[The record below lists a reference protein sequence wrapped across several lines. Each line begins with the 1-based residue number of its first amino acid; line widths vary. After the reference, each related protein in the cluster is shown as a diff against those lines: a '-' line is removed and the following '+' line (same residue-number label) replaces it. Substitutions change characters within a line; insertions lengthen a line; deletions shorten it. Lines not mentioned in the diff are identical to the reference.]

1 MNMGALIRYCSI
13 SFWNASVESL
23 VAAIQRDGGYLVV
36 PAAPALCELVR
47 DPAYF
52 EALKASDFAIID
64 SGYLALLIGIER
76 LALVR
81 RISGL
86 RFLEE
91 LLRPGAAAELRK
103 RRVCWVAPHEGER
116 ARLAAYLAANG
127 FDAALQ
133 SYYLAPMYA
142 GDRDYED
149 ADLFAELER
158 SDPEWVVIGIA
169 GGKQEKLAFELR
181 KRFGRRFRIVCTGAA
196 MAFLTGGQAKI
207 PRWADRLFLGWLF
220 RIFENPQLYLRRYA
234 AALKMPLVIWQV
246 RRQGKG

>member
-1 MNMGALIRYCSI
+1 METLIRYCSI
-13 SFWNASVESL
+13 RFWNASVESL
-23 VAAIQRDGGYLVV
+23 MAAIQREGGYLVV
-36 PAAPALCELVR
+36 PSAPVMCAIGRDDACFRALS
-47 DPAYF
+47 
-52 EALKASDFAIID
+52 EADFAIVD
-64 SGYLALLIGIER
+64 SGYLALLIGMER
-76 LALVR
+76 LAPVR

-91 LLRPGAAAELRK
+91 LLRPGAAAELRTK
-103 RRVCWVAPHEGER
+103 RVCWVAPHEGER
-116 ARLAAYLAANG
+116 ARLAAYLADNG

-142 GDRDYED
+142 SDRDYED

-158 SDPEWVVIGIA
+158 SDPEWIVIGIA

-181 KRFGRRFRIVCTGAA
+181 TRFGRRFRIVCTGAA

-207 PRWADRLFLGWLF
+207 PQWADRLFLGWLF
-220 RIFENPQLYLRRYA
+220 RIFENPRLYLRRYG

-246 RRQGKG
+246 RRKVKTG